1 MLCQFSCV
9 EVTTKIK
16 MDAFL
21 IEGQT
26 PLNGVVTPSGNK
38 NAAFPLISAALLTD
52 QPVILHNLPNIG
64 DVQTML
70 HIMEGLG
77 VEVTRH
83 DAHNVTLRA
92 GKLDQITP
100 DPDRFAKIRGALVL
114 MGSLLAREGMVRL
127 SQPGGDQIGRRRV
140 DTHIAALQGLGAQF
154 AYNGSFELKA
164 DKLRGVDMLLEEA
177 SVTATE
183 NAILAAV
190 LAEGETIIRNAASEP
205 HVQDLCLMLSQ
216 MGAKIK
222 GTGSNTLFIQGV
234 DSLNGAEYTLGSD
247 YLEVGSFM
255 VLAAVTEGTIRIKNA
270 DPHHLRMTLMV
281 FKRLGIE
288 PVVEGNDILMPDNQQ
303 LVTMPDI
310 GNAIPKIDDAPWPAF
325 PADMMSVTL
334 VAATQATGT
343 ILFHEK
349 MYESR
354 LYFVDRL
361 ISMGARIVLC
371 DPHRALVQ
379 GPSVLRGDRQGIS
392 SPDIRAGIALL
403 IAALCA
409 EGETIIRNVQQI
421 DRGYENIEAK
431 LHQLGAKIKRVG
443 K

>member
-1 MLCQFSCV
+1 M
-9 EVTTKIK
+9 E
-16 MDAFL
+16 AFI
-21 IEGQT
+21 IEGNA

-38 NAAFPLISAALLTD
+38 NAAFPLIAAALLTD

-64 DVQTML
+64 DVRTML
-70 HIMEGLG
+70 HIVEDLG

-83 DAHNVTLRA
+83 DEHNVTLRA
-92 GKLDQITP
+92 GSLRKTTP
-100 DPDRFAKIRGALVL
+100 DPVRFAKIRGALVL
-114 MGSLLAREGMVRL
+114 MGALLAREGEVRL

-140 DTHIAALQGLGAQF
+140 DTHIQALQALGARF
-154 AYNGSFELKA
+154 EYNGKFVLKA
-164 DKLRGVDMLLEEA
+164 AELRGQDILLEEA

-183 NAILAAV
+183 NAILAGV
-190 LAEGETIIRNAASEP
+190 LAAGTTILRNAASEP
-205 HVQDLCLMLSQ
+205 HVQDLCHMLNQ
-216 MGAKIK
+216 MGADIQ
-222 GTGSNTLFIQGV
+222 GIGSNTLTINGV
-234 DSLNGAEYTLGSD
+234 DSLGGAEYTLGSD
-247 YLEVGSFM
+247 YLEIGSFIA
-255 VLAAVTEGTIRIKNA
+255 LSAVTKGDILIKNA
-270 DPHHLRMTLMV
+270 CPEHLRMTLMV
-281 FKRLGIE
+281 YNRLGIVPE
-288 PVVEGNDILMPDNQQ
+288 IRGQDLFLPGSQLMAI
-303 LVTMPDI
+303 MPDI

-343 ILFHEK
+343 VLFHEK

-379 GPSVLRGDRQGIS
+379 GPSLLRGDPQGIS

-409 EGETIIRNVQQI
+409 DGRTVIRNIGQI
-421 DRGYENIEAK
+421 DRGYENIEGK
-431 LHQLGAKIKRVG
+431 LLELGAKIKRG
-443 K
+443 AG